1 MKSILVLVVA
11 AGFAVSGCA
20 TKKYVA
26 REVGAVNTKVE
37 NLNTELEKTQER
49 VRNSEVAIDKVN
61 TDAQSGIGEAKS
73 AAGEAKATADGA
85 MTKASD
91 AEKAAKGKLIYS
103 VTLANDKV
111 QFPFNRAALSPEA
124 QAMIDEAIANVKSEN
139 KGIYIEIEG
148 HTDSVGPEAYNQ
160 KLGEE
165 RADAAAQLPPRQARH
180 RPRPHERHLLRRR
193 QARDRQQELLEPRCQ
208 PPRGHQLPRVVFL

>member
-1 MKSILVLVVA
+1 MKSILILVVA

-49 VRNSEVAIDKVN
+49 VRNNEVALDKVN
-61 TDAQSGIGEAKS
+61 TDAQAGIGEAKS
-73 AAGEAKATADGA
+73 AAGEAKTTADGA
-85 MTKASD
+85 LTKATE
-91 AEKAAKGKLIYS
+91 AEKAAKGKLVYT

-111 QFPFNRAALSPEA
+111 MFPFNRAALSPEA

-165 RADAAAQLPPRQARH
+165 RAAAARNYLHDKHGIALARINVISYGEAKPVADNKNSAH
-180 RPRPHERHLLRRR
+180 RAENR
-193 QARDRQQELLEPRCQ
+193 
-208 PPRGHQLPRVVFL
+208 RVVINFLE